1 MIAYW
6 LRKAHDTADG
16 GTLLERREQ
25 PVPQATAGKMLVRV
39 RAASLNRGDLM
50 ARIKRHGAADG
61 RPAGVDGAGEVLDA
75 GGSAFKVGE
84 RVMFRTHGCFAEY
97 ALVDPALSSRV
108 PDCLSWEEA
117 GSILAA
123 FITGWEAITHFGCLR
138 KDEWVLIAGA
148 SSGVGVAALQMAK
161 HIGARVI
168 GTSGSARKLTQLKSL
183 GMDVGIEARGS
194 AFTEGA
200 LEATNGKGVN
210 VAINLVGGTAF
221 PGCVQAAADFG
232 RVIIVGYVDNTMHA
246 DFDLETVH
254 GRRLQISGI
263 SNTPLSPAQRAEAH
277 RGFINDFYPAF
288 ESGAI
293 KPVIDRVFGFE
304 DLPAAKAYVETDQLI
319 GKVVVRMP

>member
-1 MIAYW
+1 MISYW
-6 LRKAHDTADG
+6 LHKADN
-16 GTLLERREQ
+16 GTLLERREVPMLQ
-25 PVPQATAGKMLVRV
+25 PANVKMLVRV

-61 RPAGVDGAGEVLDA
+61 RPAGVDGAGEVVDA
-75 GGSAFKVGE
+75 GGSEFKVGE

-97 ALVDPALSSRV
+97 ALVDPALTSHV
-108 PDCLSWEEA
+108 PACLSWEEA

-123 FITGWEAITHFGCLR
+123 FITGWEAIAQFGRLR
-138 KDEWVLIAGA
+138 KGEWVLIAGA

-161 HIGARVI
+161 HIGAHVI
-168 GTSGSARKLTQLKSL
+168 GTSGSARKLTQLKAL

-194 AFTEGA
+194 AFTGA
-200 LEATNGKGVN
+200 ALQATGGKGVN
-210 VAINLVGGTAF
+210 VAVNLVGGTAF
-221 PGCVQAAADFG
+221 PGCVRAAADFG

-277 RGFINDFYPAF
+277 RGFINDFYPAL

-293 KPVIDRVFGFE
+293 KPVIDRVFDFD

-319 GKVVVRMP
+319 GKVVVRIP